1 MNKLIAGTLAL
12 ITIALVPAEA
22 QETASNGPMSAIDW
36 LSDTVVVHPSS
47 DNGSE
52 GLIGDS
58 VTTEAIETA
67 PLATLAIDGVGLLPS
82 RVTGLPTDFWG
93 PTSARELV
101 TLIGDLRLDLPRP
114 SRELLFQILL
124 AELNPPV
131 DAGPDHALFL
141 ARIDALLR
149 FGALEQAQALLER
162 AGPTN
167 ASLFRR
173 WFDVSLLSG
182 NEDRA
187 CAVMRAAPDVAPTFS
202 ARVFCLARGN
212 DWSAAAL
219 SLDTARAL
227 GVLSEAD
234 DLLLARFL
242 DPELFEGQPM
252 APLPS
257 PLTPLCYRMLVALGE
272 APSTTT
278 LPIAFAHAALE
289 PVTGWK
295 ARLEAAER
303 LVRTG
308 GLAPT
313 QLFALYTE
321 RRAAAS
327 GGLWERVS
335 TVQAIDAALL
345 GGDDEAL
352 WEALPRAAHELDNGR
367 LFQAFAQHYGPRLAE
382 RPVPKT
388 QVQLRDRIVLL
399 SAAAE
404 TAAPNVRDPY
414 LAAIAQGLPPVGG
427 PDDALHSAIASAFQ
441 PGGGTVPETFEALIA
456 QARLGET
463 VLRSLALLNEI
474 NPDPG
479 DVEAALSVLRRLG
492 FESSARAT
500 ALSLLLANGEE

>member
-1 MNKLIAGTLAL
+1 
-12 ITIALVPAEA
+12 
-22 QETASNGPMSAIDW
+22 
-36 LSDTVVVHPSS
+36 
-47 DNGSE
+47 
-52 GLIGDS
+52 
-58 VTTEAIETA
+58 
-67 PLATLAIDGVGLLPS
+67 
-82 RVTGLPTDFWG
+82 
-93 PTSARELV
+93 
-101 TLIGDLRLDLPRP
+101 
-114 SRELLFQILL
+114 
-124 AELNPPV
+124 
-131 DAGPDHALFL
+131 
-141 ARIDALLR
+141 
-149 FGALEQAQALLER
+149 
-162 AGPTN
+162 
-167 ASLFRR
+167 
-173 WFDVSLLSG
+173 
-182 NEDRA
+182 
-187 CAVMRAAPDVAPTFS
+187 
-202 ARVFCLARGN
+202 
-212 DWSAAAL
+212 
-219 SLDTARAL
+219 DTARAL

-414 LAAIAQGLPPVGG
+414 LAAIAQGL
-427 PDDALHSAIASAFQ
+427 
-441 PGGGTVPETFEALIA
+441 
-456 QARLGET
+456 
-463 VLRSLALLNEI
+463 
-474 NPDPG
+474 
-479 DVEAALSVLRRLG
+479 
-492 FESSARAT
+492 
-500 ALSLLLANGEE
+500 

>member
-1 MNKLIAGTLAL
+1 MIKYFKGTLAL
-12 ITIALVPAEA
+12 IIVALTPVKA
-22 QETASNGPMSAIDW
+22 QESVSNGPMSAIDW
-36 LSDTVVVHPSS
+36 LSDTVVVPPSS
-47 DNGSE
+47 GLGSE

-67 PLATLAIDGVGLLPS
+67 PLETLAIDGVGLLPS
-82 RVTGLPTDFWG
+82 RVTGLPPDFWG
-93 PTSARELV
+93 PTSAKDLV
-101 TLIGDLRLDLPRP
+101 TLIGDLRLDLPGP
-114 SRELLFQILL
+114 ARELFFQILL
-124 AELNPPV
+124 AELDPPV

-141 ARIDALLR
+141 ARID
-149 FGALEQAQALLER
+149 
-162 AGPTN
+162 
-167 ASLFRR
+167 LFRR

-202 ARVFCLARGN
+202 ARIFCLARGN

-227 GVLSEAD
+227 GVLSEED
-234 DLLLARFL
+234 DILLARFL

-257 PLTPLCYRMLVALGE
+257 PLTPLSYRMLVALGE

-335 TVQAIDAALL
+335 SVQAVDAALL

-352 WEALPRAAHELDNGR
+352 WEALPRAARELDGGR
-367 LFQAFAQHYGPRLAE
+367 LFEAFAQHYGPRLAE

-388 QVQLRDRIVLL
+388 QAQLRDRAVLL
-399 SAAAE
+399 SSAAE
-404 TAAPNVRDPY
+404 TAAPSVKDPY

-441 PGGGTVPETFEALIA
+441 PSGGAVPDTFEALIA
-456 QARLGET
+456 QGRLGET
-463 VLRSLALLNEI
+463 VLRSLALLNAI

-479 DVEAALSVLRRLG
+479 DVEAALSILRRLG